1 MNDENE
7 FEVIR
12 GADAIAKAIGMN
24 PRRAYWLLEKG
35 LLPAVKKAKSG
46 PLPVIASADS
56 TAENKPPESNA
67 PVLWDTG
74 ASHCRGYMRQ

>member
-35 LLPAVKKAKSG
+35 LLPAVKEGQIWATTRDRLRRFYSG
-46 PLPVIASADS
+46 EQAA
-56 TAENKPPESNA
+56 
-67 PVLWDTG
+67 
-74 ASHCRGYMRQ
+74 